1 MNNAQSKPFIIVI
14 FAIVFGIY
22 NILIYT
28 SEGKEHTVTL
38 SEKGLKGQQLW
49 QRHNCWSC
57 HQIYG
62 LGGYLGPDLTNVF
75 SAPNKGEAYIKA
87 IVNAGVKAMPKF
99 NFSTEE
105 KDALVDFLRQVD
117 RTGYYPNK
125 DAVIKANGWV
135 AIKYKT

>member
-1 MNNAQSKPFIIVI
+1 MSNTKRKPLIIII
-14 FAIVFGIY
+14 FAIMFGTY

-28 SEGKEHTVTL
+28 SEGKEHTIKL
-38 SEKGLKGQQLW
+38 SSKGLKGQQLW
-49 QRHNCWSC
+49 QNHNCWSC

-87 IVNAGVKAMPKF
+87 IVNSGIKSMPKF
-99 NFSTEE
+99 NFSEDE
-105 KDALVDFLRQVD
+105 KNALVEFLQQID
-117 RTGYYPNK
+117 QTGFYPNNE
-125 DAVIKANGWV
+125 AVIQANGWV